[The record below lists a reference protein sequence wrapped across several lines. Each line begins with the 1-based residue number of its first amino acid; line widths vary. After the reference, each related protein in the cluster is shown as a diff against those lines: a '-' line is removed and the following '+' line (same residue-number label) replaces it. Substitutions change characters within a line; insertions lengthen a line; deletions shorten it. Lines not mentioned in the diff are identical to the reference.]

1 MNYTAKIDVKKIDKA
16 HLYKGQYLDLVIW
29 ENRDGPGKYGDTHMI
44 VQSVSKEDRAAGKKG
59 AIVGN
64 LRPMESKGEVKSKH
78 VFKQEDSTEDVP
90 F

>member
-1 MNYTAKIDVKKIDKA
+1 
-16 HLYKGQYLDLVIW
+16 
-29 ENRDGPGKYGDTHMI
+29 MI

-64 LRPMESKGEVKSKH
+64 LRPMESKGEVKSKPA
-78 VFKQEDSTEDVP
+78 FKPEESTEDIP

>member
-1 MNYTAKIDVKKIDKA
+1 MVSISTSS
-16 HLYKGQYLDLVIW
+16 
-29 ENRDGPGKYGDTHMI
+29 YGRTVMAPASMATPHMI

-64 LRPMESKGEVKSKH
+64 LRPMESKGEVKSKP
-78 VFKQEDSTEDVP
+78 VFKQEDSTEDIP